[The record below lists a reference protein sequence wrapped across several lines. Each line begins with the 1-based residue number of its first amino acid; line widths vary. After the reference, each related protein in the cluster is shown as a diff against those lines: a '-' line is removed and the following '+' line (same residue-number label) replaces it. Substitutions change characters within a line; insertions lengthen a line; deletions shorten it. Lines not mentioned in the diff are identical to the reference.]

1 MLNVLRNF
9 RISRVVNGVLA
20 CFLLLLVVVAGLGW
34 MASRSASETLSTLD
48 RINIEQLNEINR
60 ADALLTGALV
70 DLQTASG
77 HFLMGRTSQAD
88 DSLASARDQIDR
100 AEARYEH
107 YASVPRTPQGEAL
120 GARVEENFGA
130 VLALVRQGYET
141 LDQVDTQGFSQLRQR
156 MAEPQ
161 QALEESLTEFVH
173 YAGGRGNSLMAD
185 YAAMEQR
192 FSLIGLAILALAAV
206 MLGLIYL
213 ALRRLLV
220 LPLRQAVGNL
230 ERIAEADLSAE
241 IRVLGRNEIGQLFAA
256 MRDMQ
261 GNLAAIVGDV
271 RQGSGA
277 IHGRAREI
285 SRGNADLSSRTEQQA
300 ASLEE
305 TASSME
311 QLTATVRQNADN
323 SRQASGLAQEATG
336 TAERGGEV
344 VQQVVQTM
352 HGIAGSSQKV
362 ADITG
367 VIDSIAFQTNILA
380 LNASV
385 EAARAGE
392 QGRGFA
398 VVAGEV
404 RQLASRS
411 ADAAK
416 EIKAL
421 IDGSVAQVQEGS
433 ALVEQAGS
441 TMQEVVA
448 SVRRV
453 TDIMDEISAASQE
466 QSDGI
471 EQVGQAVGQMD
482 QVTQQNASLVQE
494 AASAAAELEAQA
506 TRLEQAVSVFRLSGG
521 QAAALPSAGQDA
533 PPRQTPAPRAGAA
546 PQSQAQPARP
556 APRAAA
562 TAEDDWEEF

>member
-1 MLNVLRNF
+1 MLKVLRNF
-9 RISRVVNGVLA
+9 RISQVVNGVLV
-20 CFLLLLVVVAGLGW
+20 CFLVFLAVVASLGW
-34 MASRSASETLSTLD
+34 MASRSATDTLETLD
-48 RINIEQLNEINR
+48 RIHVAQLNEINR
-60 ADALLTGALV
+60 ADSLLTGALV
-70 DLQTASG
+70 ELQSASG

-88 DSLASARDQIDR
+88 ASLASALDQLDR
-100 AEARYEH
+100 AEARFEA
-107 YASVPRTPQGEAL
+107 YAAVPRTPQGEAL
-120 GARVEENFGA
+120 GARVEESFAA

-141 LDQVDTQGFSQLRQR
+141 LDQVDTQGFAQLRQR

-161 QALEESLTEFVH
+161 QALEAALTEFVR
-173 YAGGRGNSLMAD
+173 YADTRGTTMMAD

-192 FSLIGLAILALAAV
+192 YTVIGLAILAFAALILV
-206 MLGLIYL
+206 LIYVV
-213 ALRRLLV
+213 LRRLLV
-220 LPLRQAVGNL
+220 LPLRQAVTNL
-230 ERIAEADLSAE
+230 ERIAEADLSNE
-241 IRVLGRNEIGQLFAA
+241 IKVLGRNEIGQLFAA

-261 GNLAAIVGDV
+261 DSLSGIVGDV

-285 SRGNADLSSRTEQQA
+285 STGNADLSSRTEQQA

-323 SRQASGLAQEATG
+323 ARQANGLAQEATG

-352 HGIAGSSQKV
+352 HGIAGSSRKV

-421 IDGSVAQVQEGS
+421 IDGSVSQVQEGS

-441 TMQEVVA
+441 TMQEVVDA
-448 SVRRV
+448 VRRV
-453 TDIMDEISAASQE
+453 TDIMDEITAASQE

-471 EQVGQAVGQMD
+471 EQVSQAVGQMD

-494 AASAAAELEAQA
+494 AATAAAVLEEQA
-506 TRLEQAVSVFRLSGG
+506 TRLERAVAVFRLGG
-521 QAAALPSAGQDA
+521 GDAAALPAAGEQSASV
-533 PPRQTPAPRAGAA
+533 PPRSSPSPQAPSRREPSASRQSSAA
-546 PQSQAQPARP
+546 L
-556 APRAAA
+556 
-562 TAEDDWEEF
+562 AEDGWEEF